1 MIIRA
6 FPVFSPRPWGD
17 FHLNEL
23 FEVEA
28 EEPIGEVWLLS
39 DVSHLRSSFKSLDGE
54 EISSEELVKATGLK
68 LPRFP
73 LLIKL
78 ISTTDWLSVQ
88 VHPDDDVARSLEGEP
103 WGKNE
108 GWLFLSDGEVSLGT
122 VESEELEKSIQE
134 NRLESILKTVHVH
147 KHDFLY
153 LPAGI
158 LHALGPNTRLI
169 EIQQTSDLTY
179 RIYDWGRGRELHIDK
194 ALKAVKKVETHPV
207 PFNGHVETPY
217 FTVKELQYGE
227 VKGFAVL
234 IMEDFSTYIVPADES
249 FQVKEKCLVVRLGKW
264 WYNNFEAVEEAEKG
278 GEN

>member
-17 FHLNEL
+17 FYLNEL
-23 FEVEA
+23 FKVGA

-39 DVSHLRSSFKSLDGE
+39 DVSHLRSSFKSLDGG
-54 EISSEELVKATGLK
+54 EISSKELVRTTGLK

-78 ISTTDWLSVQ
+78 IS
-88 VHPDDDVARSLEGEP
+88 
-103 WGKNE
+103 
-108 GWLFLSDGEVSLGT
+108 
-122 VESEELEKSIQE
+122 IQE
-134 NRLESILKTVHVH
+134 NRIESVLKTIHVH
-147 KHDFLY
+147 RHDFLY
-153 LPAGI
+153 LPAGV

-207 PFNGHVETPY
+207 PFNGQVETPY

-264 WYNNFEAVEEAEKG
+264 WYSNFEAVEEAEKG
-278 GEN
+278 E